1 MGNDMFWDRLRVLF
15 SPNRWVRVKMTFTQ
29 IYAQEDYLFYFYYHF
44 GGHLE
49 NDTEKSDNKKGW
61 KLIANVERHY
71 TVPVIL

>member
-1 MGNDMFWDRLRVLF
+1 
-15 SPNRWVRVKMTFTQ
+15 MTFTQ

-61 KLIANVERHY
+61 KLIANVEIHY